1 MSEPIRVL
9 HVIGSMNRGGA
20 EAMIMNLYRHL
31 DRTKVQFDFVENT
44 LEPAAFDDEIRALG
58 GRIFNCPH
66 YNVKNHL
73 AYLRWW
79 KRFFREHAGD
89 FAIVHGHLGSTAAMY
104 LSVAKRY
111 GLYTIAHSHNT
122 YGPGLGSFLYR
133 CYAFPTRYVADCFF
147 ACSDNAGKDRYG
159 SRVSSDPSRFHV
171 LNNAIDTKRFAF
183 DPAVRKTMRE
193 KLHIA
198 EDEILIGHVGRFVE
212 QKNHVFLIDI
222 FAEVFKRNKNVKLLL
237 IGKED
242 AEQKIR
248 TKVQSLD
255 LSDRVIFAGVQEKT
269 EQFYQAMDLFLMP
282 SLFEGLPLVLVEAQA
297 SGLQCLISDRIP
309 SECILSQVLVSVCS
323 LSSDAAT
330 WADHALSLLPCQRH
344 DHSND
349 IAEKGYDIQR
359 TVGWLSAFYCEKA
372 SKK

>member
-133 CYAFPTRYVADCFF
+133 CYAFPTRYVADCFL
-147 ACSDNAGKDRYG
+147 ACSADAGKSRYG

-193 KLHIA
+193 SLHVA
-198 EDEILIGHVGRFVE
+198 ENEILIGHVGRFVE

-248 TKVQSLD
+248 AKVQSLG

-269 EQFYQAMDLFLMP
+269 EQFYQAMDVFVFP
-282 SLFEGLPLVLVEAQA
+282 SLFEGLGMAAVEAQT
-297 SGLQCLISDRIP
+297 SGLPCIISDKV
-309 SECILSQVLVSVCS
+309 SKACILTEDLVSVCS
-323 LSSDAAT
+323 LNDNPSTWATLALRRANAARFDHSDAIIA
-330 WADHALSLLPCQRH
+330 
-344 DHSND
+344 HS
-349 IAEKGYDIQR
+349 YDISE
-359 TVGWLSAFYCEKA
+359 TAKWLTEFYC
-372 SKK
+372 SKVPR